1 MKIYFVRHGE
11 TEWNLKKIF
20 QGIKNSPLTKLGK
33 EQARKL
39 KIKLNSIDFTH
50 YYSSPLGRA
59 VETLEI
65 LTEDR
70 KEKKLETIE
79 YFREIDMGEMEGV
92 PRDEFEKT
100 YPTQFYNLWY
110 NGKEYDPSEYKGES
124 FQKVLER
131 VRNGLNYLENNHKEN
146 DKILI
151 VSHGI
156 ALEAIFA
163 CINNQGVET
172 FSERQVPKNTSL
184 TIVEYKNNKFKI
196 LDFSNTSH
204 LDEEN

>member
-1 MKIYFVRHGE
+1 MEIYFVRHGE

-20 QGIKNSPLTKLGK
+20 QGVKNSPLTSLGK

-39 KIKLNSIDFTH
+39 KIKLNPIQFTH

-79 YFREIDMGEMEGV
+79 YFREIDMGKMEGV

-100 YPTQFYNLWY
+100 YPTEFYNLWY
-110 NGKEYDPSEYKGES
+110 NGKEYDPSKYNGETFQEVLTRVKKG
-124 FQKVLER
+124 LD
-131 VRNGLNYLENNHKEN
+131 YLEKNHKEN

-172 FSERQVPKNTSL
+172 FSERQVPQNTSL
-184 TIVEYKNNKFKI
+184 TIVEYKDKKFKI

>member
-20 QGIKNSPLTKLGK
+20 QGVKNSPLTKLGK
-33 EQARKL
+33 EQTRKL
-39 KIKLNSIDFTH
+39 KMKLNSIDFTH

-59 VETLEI
+59 IETLEI

-70 KEKKLETIE
+70 KEKKLEKIE
-79 YFREIDMGEMEGV
+79 YFKEINMGDMEGV

-110 NGKEYDPSEYKGES
+110 NGKEYNPSEYKGET
-124 FQKVLER
+124 FQEVLDR
-131 VRNGLNYLENNHKEN
+131 VKKGLDYLKKNHKKS
-146 DKILI
+146 DTILV

-172 FSERQVPKNTSL
+172 FSERKVPENTSL
-184 TIVEYKNNKFKI
+184 TIVEYKEDKFKI
-196 LDFSNTSH
+196 LDFSNISH
-204 LDEEN
+204 LDK

>member
-1 MKIYFVRHGE
+1 
-11 TEWNLKKIF
+11 
-20 QGIKNSPLTKLGK
+20 
-33 EQARKL
+33 
-39 KIKLNSIDFTH
+39 
-50 YYSSPLGRA
+50 
-59 VETLEI
+59 
-65 LTEDR
+65 
-70 KEKKLETIE
+70 
-79 YFREIDMGEMEGV
+79 MGEMEGV

-131 VRNGLNYLENNHKEN
+131 VKNGLNYLENNHKEN